1 MFDNETF
8 GTFSAAFPTFKHNA
22 SLACAR
28 NNPEDYESES
38 FKSPLMMKNGI
49 NSSMINGGGVTS
61 TSYNHQRVCFTEQ
74 KPMTPFKNSTNDRSN
89 IPAQHYNG
97 VFNTEKKTQQ

>member
-8 GTFSAAFPTFKHNA
+8 GSAFSAAFPTFKHNA
-22 SLACAR
+22 SLLACTVR

-61 TSYNHQRVCFTEQ
+61 TSYNH
-74 KPMTPFKNSTNDRSN
+74 
-89 IPAQHYNG
+89 
-97 VFNTEKKTQQ
+97 